1 MSLYILLLA
10 YVLSLVLEGLWR
22 LLCAHWFTALFDEPG
37 AQRARDGAIEDF
49 VLVERSFNPLE
60 YRFPGIPVIYDTIRL
75 IEPAAGARL
84 VKLRAE
90 LQLCRTLI
98 LGWSIV
104 LVAIVLDL
112 AFRASGEV
120 LIVGIW
126 VLPLI
131 VAATIGE
138 YKNLQMRTCWSIY
151 NHWLVLVS
159 PGIGTV
165 AEMKSRAQN
174 S

>member
-1 MSLYILLLA
+1 
-10 YVLSLVLEGLWR
+10 
-22 LLCAHWFTALFDEPG
+22 
-37 AQRARDGAIEDF
+37 
-49 VLVERSFNPLE
+49 
-60 YRFPGIPVIYDTIRL
+60 
-75 IEPAAGARL
+75 
-84 VKLRAE
+84 LRAE